1 MVTTKAVIA
10 IWGEGKVPPSNGENY
25 VGIAELQSFGFSRVE
40 IYLPYGVKPFP
51 KLPYMCLVD
60 CEDVA
65 AEMRAGRY
73 PLITLNKWYEVEN
86 LIQNDS
92 FKGVVK

>member
-1 MVTTKAVIA
+1 MASIKAVIA
-10 IWGEGKVPPSNGENY
+10 IWGEGKSSPPNGEGY

-40 IYLPYGVKPFP
+40 IHLPVGVKPFP

-60 CEDVA
+60 CDEVM

-73 PLITLNKWYEVEN
+73 PLITVTKWYEVEN
-86 LIQNDS
+86 LIQDN